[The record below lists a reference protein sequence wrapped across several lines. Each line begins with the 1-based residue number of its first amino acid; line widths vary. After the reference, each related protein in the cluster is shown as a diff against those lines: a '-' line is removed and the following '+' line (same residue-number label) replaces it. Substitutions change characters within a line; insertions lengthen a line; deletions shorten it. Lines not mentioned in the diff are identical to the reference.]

1 MKASGKPAV
10 ARTLEEII
18 AALPASR
25 RRAVET
31 RAAELIEQELSLKE
45 LRRSLRL
52 TQTEVARRLRKGQ
65 DAVSRIETRDDLLL
79 STLRDYVAA
88 LDGRLEMIC
97 HFKDRRAVRIVAVR
111 PQARQSVQTRAK
123 RRLARATPA

>member
-88 LDGRLEMIC
+88 LDGQLEMIC

-111 PQARQSVQTRAK
+111 PQARQSAQTRAK